1 MKYYFISFF
10 LFFSYL
16 NVQSQNVLDYSNTIE
31 LDKLKEK
38 LYTYSS
44 DEFEGREAGKK
55 GQTIAVEYLKE
66 HYIKNN
72 INSLINDTYFQTVPL
87 KSIKE
92 PKVSITINNKEF
104 VKYDDYVILSAGE
117 DDFDVKSKQ
126 VIYAGYGINDSLYND
141 YENIDVKNKIVIATK
156 GEPKNEEGNYILTKT
171 TEKSKWSKGGSFTL
185 KKQQAIDLGAVA
197 FLYIN
202 EDMLKRYG
210 DWYKRRGHEEN
221 ERLELDVNTETEES
235 KDIPSFVIGE
245 TISNEITINKKKS
258 LSNSSQKI
266 KTKIKIK
273 YSFYF

>member
-16 NVQSQNVLDYSNTIE
+16 NVQSQNILDYSNTIE

-104 VKYDDYVILSAGE
+104 VKYDDYVILSAPIAAGL
-117 DDFDVKSKQ
+117 VKP
-126 VIYAGYGINDSLYND
+126 
-141 YENIDVKNKIVIATK
+141 T
-156 GEPKNEEGNYILTKT
+156 
-171 TEKSKWSKGGSFTL
+171 
-185 KKQQAIDLGAVA
+185 
-197 FLYIN
+197 
-202 EDMLKRYG
+202 
-210 DWYKRRGHEEN
+210 
-221 ERLELDVNTETEES
+221 
-235 KDIPSFVIGE
+235 
-245 TISNEITINKKKS
+245 
-258 LSNSSQKI
+258 
-266 KTKIKIK
+266 
-273 YSFYF
+273 